1 MGWCQIIYLAWLGLG
16 LGVALA
22 EHGKPKTGVN
32 RFGYSFF
39 AAIIQLVLLYFG
51 GFFG

>member
-1 MGWCQIIYLAWLGLG
+1 MGWPQIVYLSIMGCG

-32 RFGYSFF
+32 RFGYTLI
-39 AAIIQLVLLYFG
+39 ATIIQLVLLSFG
-51 GFFG
+51 GFFS